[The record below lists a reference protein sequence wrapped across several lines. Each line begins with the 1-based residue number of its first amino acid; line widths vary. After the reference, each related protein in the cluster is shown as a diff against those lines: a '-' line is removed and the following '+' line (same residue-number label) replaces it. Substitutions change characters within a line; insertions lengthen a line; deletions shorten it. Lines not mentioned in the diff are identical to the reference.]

1 MTADLGWRAVRGRL
15 RSPAVGVPIGLLA
28 GLVAAVALRQLLLD
42 SAATHTA
49 GSALVVAAGVGVL
62 VATTIA
68 TLWYGLATTR
78 DDR

>member
-1 MTADLGWRAVRGRL
+1 MRGRL
-15 RSPAVGVPIGLLA
+15 RSPAAGVPVGLLA
-28 GLVAAVALRQLLLD
+28 GLVAAVALWQLLLR
-42 SAATHTA
+42 SGSTHTA